1 MTDEVRQKSAWTT
14 VFADCI
20 MICSKSREQ
29 MDESLERWRY
39 TLKRRGIS
47 Q

>member
-29 MDESLERWRY
+29 MDERY
-39 TLKRRGIS
+39 TLKRRGFS